1 MSVEKPMY
9 ARVSST
15 WAWVRNPPFS
25 SAIPHPFQENQ
36 SMVTLNHGILFQ
48 QGIGQ
53 LLSYS
58 VSSLLCSKGMLALGI
73 KANALLLGF
82 AVVIRTWSVLY

>member
-1 MSVEKPMY
+1 
-9 ARVSST
+9 
-15 WAWVRNPPFS
+15 
-25 SAIPHPFQENQ
+25 
-36 SMVTLNHGILFQ
+36 MVTLNHGILFQ

-82 AVVIRTWSVLY
+82 AVVIRTWSVLYKKNHSLGIRNRKRRRLEKADSFELSKSVIQSLI

>member
-1 MSVEKPMY
+1 
-9 ARVSST
+9 
-15 WAWVRNPPFS
+15 
-25 SAIPHPFQENQ
+25 
-36 SMVTLNHGILFQ
+36 MVTLNHGILFQ

-58 VSSLLCSKGMLALGI
+58 MSSLLCSKGMLALGI